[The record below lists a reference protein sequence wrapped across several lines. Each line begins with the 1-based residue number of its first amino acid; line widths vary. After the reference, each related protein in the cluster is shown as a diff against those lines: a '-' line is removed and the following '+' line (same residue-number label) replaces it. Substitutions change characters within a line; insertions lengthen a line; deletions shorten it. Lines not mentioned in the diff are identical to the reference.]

1 MIFLAR
7 LVDFRP
13 KFFETYLRPLVSCAV
28 MGIVVYFVYK
38 LLLPMAGNLIS
49 VAISIAFGVVVYFVA
64 MILTHGIT
72 KEDIPALMET
82 GITGIALSGSILRAE
97 NPIEEMKEFI
107 KTIHLWKN

>member
-1 MIFLAR
+1 MKEA
-7 LVDFRP
+7 
-13 KFFETYLRPLVSCAV
+13 
-28 MGIVVYFVYK
+28 GIH
-38 LLLPMAGNLIS
+38 LPI
-49 VAISIAFGVVVYFVA
+49 VAIG
-64 MILTHGIT
+64 GIT